1 MLAIQQRLSRPFLV
15 LLTLPATAMGF
26 ALCVQISALSWIL
39 ATKYGLEIHDI
50 GLVWAAGP
58 LAGIVGQVLIG
69 IMSDDMWFWGG
80 RRRPFLIVGG
90 TLAALMLLALPSIGV
105 ISSRLGFDGVLGV
118 AIAVA
123 IALDLSINVSFNP
136 ARSLI
141 TDLTPEGAA
150 RTRGYT
156 WMQTVSGSFGVLA
169 YAIGAVFGNVAL
181 IYVGAALVLA
191 FSILPVFV
199 ITEPRSLPR
208 SAHRSAASTAARGS
222 RLAVCCG

>member
-1 MLAIQQRLSRPFLV
+1 MLDMQRKLSTPFLV

-26 ALCVQISALSWIL
+26 ALSVQISALSWIL
-39 ATKYGLEIHDI
+39 STRYGLDLHDI

-69 IMSDDMWFWGG
+69 ILSDEVWLWGG
-80 RRRPFLIVGG
+80 RRRPFLIIGG

-105 ISSRLGFDGVLGV
+105 ISERLGTDGILGV

-141 TDLTPEGAA
+141 
-150 RTRGYT
+150 
-156 WMQTVSGSFGVLA
+156 
-169 YAIGAVFGNVAL
+169 
-181 IYVGAALVLA
+181 
-191 FSILPVFV
+191 
-199 ITEPRSLPR
+199 
-208 SAHRSAASTAARGS
+208 
-222 RLAVCCG
+222 